1 VAVGGGAMV
10 GSPVGTGKRIW
21 SVAVARV
28 SCSGAGHAQEA
39 VMHSTHTPTK
49 HSQHSFFIALI
60 LSANSESLPEM
71 GKKASEQVCKCAS
84 EQVCK

>member
-1 VAVGGGAMV
+1 
-10 GSPVGTGKRIW
+10 
-21 SVAVARV
+21 
-28 SCSGAGHAQEA
+28 
-39 VMHSTHTPTK
+39 MHSTHTPTK